1 MTKQTFREELTA
13 YLQAEQDRIYRL
25 AFSYMGNE
33 QDALD
38 VVQAAVVKA
47 LTASPMRQP
56 RYLKT
61 WMYRIVVNTAID
73 SLRARQK
80 YTPLSDRAPADGNGH
95 EGEDFALDV
104 REALS
109 RLPPDL
115 RAIVILRYFHDFELR
130 EVANVLG
137 VNLNTVKTR
146 LYRALKLLSI
156 EMEDE
161 HE

>member
-80 YTPLSDRAPADGNGH
+80 YMPLSDRAPADGNGH
-95 EGEDFALDV
+95 EGEDSALDV

-137 VNLNTVKTR
+137 VNLNTVKAR

-156 EMEDE
+156 EMEDD